1 MFNPF
6 GALATIIVGFKG
18 IAKADEWFRLGVSV
32 FMTAFVNFWGGW
44 GLAGL
49 AIYKGAGEVLG
60 LGFPAA
66 DAMVALA
73 GGFLAGCVA
82 MAVSVLLLWK
92 RSPLTKG
99 TSILALGRIE
109 EEAIKKLGEEG
120 VTYTEKPKK

>member
-1 MFNPF
+1 MFNPL

-18 IAKADEWFRLGVSV
+18 IGKADEWFRLGASV
-32 FMTAFVNFWGGW
+32 FMTAFLNLAGAW
-44 GLAGL
+44 GLGGIAIFSGL
-49 AIYKGAGEVLG
+49 AS
-60 LGFPAA
+60 GFPKG
-66 DAMVALA
+66 DIVVAVG
-73 GGFLAGCVA
+73 GGFLMGLIA

-120 VTYTEKPKK
+120 VSYTEKPK

>member
-18 IAKADEWFRLGVSV
+18 ISKADEWFRLGASV
-32 FMTAFVNFWGGW
+32 FMTAFINFWGGW

-49 AIYKGAGEVLG
+49 AIYKGAGEAVG
-60 LGFPAA
+60 LGFPA
-66 DAMVALA
+66 DNALA
-73 GGFLAGCVA
+73 ALVGGFLCGSVA

-120 VTYTEKPKK
+120 VSYSEKPK